1 MLHIEEIIVVEGKYD
16 KERLKKITDAPIVCT
31 GGFSIYK
38 NKQLINFLK
47 QAAENNGIII
57 LTDSDSAGFRIRNRI
72 KQCIGNNGKITNA
85 YIPSISGKEKRKLV
99 PGKEGL
105 LGVEGID
112 EKVLE
117 EILLKAATACKEE
130 KKIYLDK
137 ARFFTEGF
145 SGKADSE
152 ERRKELAKLLNLPL
166 RISANSMIDIINKTV
181 SEKDFESAVLKIQSR
196 KDNQV

>member
-16 KERLKKITDAPIVCT
+16 KERLRKITDAPIVCT

-47 QAAENNGIII
+47 EAAQDKGIII

-72 KQCIGNNGKITNA
+72 KQCIGGNGKITNA
-85 YIPSISGKEKRKLV
+85 YIPSISGKEKRKLA

-117 EILLKAATACKEE
+117 EILQKAATASKKER
-130 KKIYLDK
+130 KIYLDK
-137 ARFFTEGF
+137 ARFFSEGF

-152 ERRKELAKLLNLPL
+152 VKRKELAKLLNLPL
-166 RISANSMIDIINKTV
+166 RISANSMIDIINKTI
-181 SEKDFESAVLKIQSR
+181 SEEDFETAVLKIQDR
-196 KDNQV
+196 KDNHV

>member
-1 MLHIEEIIVVEGKYD
+1 MLHIEETIVVEGKYD

-38 NKQLINFLK
+38 NKQLIQFLK
-47 QAAENNGIII
+47 RTAEDKGIII

-72 KQCIGNNGKITNA
+72 RQCIGENGKITNA
-85 YIPSISGKEKRKLV
+85 YIPSVKGKEKRKTV

-112 EKVLE
+112 SETLE
-117 EILLKAATACKEE
+117 DILKKASSSAGTGER
-130 KKIYLDK
+130 KIYLDK
-137 ARFFTEGF
+137 ARFFSEGF

-152 ERRKELAKLLNLPL
+152 ERRKELARLLKLPV
-166 RISANSMIDIINKTV
+166 RISANAMIDIINKTV
-181 SEKDFESAVLKIQSR
+181 SEESYLAAVSKIQTQ
-196 KDNQV
+196 KG